1 MIHSTEKVKFESN
14 FGGDMLFKIII
25 NENLQ
30 KISQKTVFTYRELYV
45 LALLFGSEILQLVL
59 HYILTYE
66 LSVEK
71 FLLED
76 IGIIKS
82 QVNELLFGDV
92 EYIYK

>member
-1 MIHSTEKVKFESN
+1 M
-14 FGGDMLFKIII
+14 FKILI

-30 KISQKTVFTYRELYV
+30 KISQNTVFTYRELYV

-59 HYILTYE
+59 HYILIYE

-76 IGIIKS
+76 IGITKS